1 MLLSLPLS
9 PYTAAEPCAI
19 LKVSLPDGTYTGPNV
34 DPWLDEGWLL
44 NLTGFSQ
51 TFTVRINNTSA
62 AKRSYDTHLVIALND
77 AGYNNLQSLT
87 VNGTSVPKPAFR
99 FNKPQPYDLWDWPS
113 GDVYPT
119 WFEDTY
125 VNVGTIYRKGYTG
138 VVVTVT
144 FSSAVGIR
152 MHFDAYGSTVSD
164 TLCYSG
170 YITHNGISE
179 DSTVLLNAEAHANQ
193 PPKASF
199 FYTPPHPA
207 TYGTVTFNASGSYD
221 PDGYITSYEWDFGDG
236 SVTTATYP
244 AITHTYS
251 NYGDFE
257 VTLNV
262 TDNEGKWDTETKPIT
277 VENPPTADFYWTPT
291 SPTVCENVTFDASIS
306 TPDGGVLISY
316 TWDFGD
322 GTLTITESEPII
334 IHHYIENGTFTVTL
348 NVTDSEGKWDT
359 ESKEITVNPR
369 IYYLT
374 VKTDP
379 LGILTIPGEGWY
391 DNNTHVNLDAPAY
404 VPYGNGDNGQR
415 YRFDYWDVDGSAILG
430 NPIEVLMTANHT
442 ATAHY
447 VPQYL
452 ITFVHTG
459 LDDTASNTVVTVN
472 VTPKNFSDLPF
483 LLWVDNGSS
492 VSYDYN
498 SIVSS
503 AALGKRFALDGID
516 GPPPPFVVTEP
527 ETITGH
533 YRVQYY
539 LTLTTTIGGT
549 TSPPSGG
556 WYDAGTQVTVLAIP
570 DLDYVLDHWELDG
583 SPVGS
588 DNPYNVVMDSAHDLH
603 GVFEYLPPPP
613 AKYYLTVKTA
623 PLNVTSISGEG
634 WYDEGT
640 NVTLTAP
647 DYVEVSTGTRY
658 RFDYWD
664 VDGVPRGADVT
675 STTVHVDANHTATA
689 HYTLQY
695 YFTVTSPYDTPTP
708 GSGWF
713 NAGASITTAVT
724 SPWAGSAG
732 TRYVCVGWTG
742 TGSVP
747 TSGTTISVSFTINA
761 PSSITWNWKTQHY
774 LTVEIEPPGITTI
787 SGEGWYDA
795 SANVPLTAPIV
806 SGYKFLHWSI
816 DGSPKSEDWKQIS
829 VRMDAP
835 HTATAVY
842 ESVVVGGVAASIR
855 SPSLNA
861 WVSLNSLLVAAILA
875 GASWVKKLRR
885 KVD

>member
-9 PYTAAEPCAI
+9 PYTGAEPCAI
-19 LKVSLPDGTYTGPNV
+19 LKVSLPDGTYVGSDA
-34 DPWLDEGWLL
+34 DPWLDECWLL

-62 AKRSYDTHLVIALND
+62 VKRSYDTHLVIALND
-77 AGYNNLQSLT
+77 AGYNNLQSLV

-99 FNKPQPYDLWDWPS
+99 FNKPQPYSLWDWPS

-125 VNVGTIYRKGYTG
+125 VKVGTVYRKGYTS

-144 FSSAVGIR
+144 FSDATGIR

-164 TLCYSG
+164 NLCYSG

-179 DSTVLLNAEAHANQ
+179 DSTALFNAGQPETQ
-193 PPKASF
+193 PPVADF
-199 FYTPPHPA
+199 FYTPSHPA
-207 TYGTVTFNASGSYD
+207 CYEMVTFNASGSYD
-221 PDGYITSYEWDFGDG
+221 PDGYIASYEWDFGDG
-236 SVTTATYP
+236 NVATATYH
-244 AITHTYS
+244 AITHAYADC
-251 NYGDFE
+251 GDFE

-277 VENPPTADFYWTPT
+277 VGNPPKADFWWTPT

-306 TPDGGVLISY
+306 TPDGGFLMSY
-316 TWDFGD
+316 AWDFGD
-322 GTLTITESEPII
+322 GTPIVTESEPII
-334 IHHYIENGTFTVTL
+334 IHHYIENDTFTVTL
-348 NVTDSEGKWDT
+348 NVTDSEGRWDT
-359 ESKEITVNPR
+359 ESKEITVNPC

-379 LGILTIPGEGWY
+379 LGILNIPGEGWY
-391 DNNTHVNLDAPAY
+391 DNNTHVNLDAPAFA
-404 VPYGNGDNGQR
+404 PDENGDNGQR
-415 YRFDYWDVDGSAILG
+415 YRFDYWDVDGAAVPD
-430 NPIEVLMTANHT
+430 NPADVFVAANHT

-447 VPQYL
+447 VLQCL
-452 ITFVHTG
+452 ITFAHTG

-472 VTPKNFSDLPF
+472 DAPKSFSDLPF
-483 LLWVDNGSS
+483 LLWVNNCSS
-492 VSYDYN
+492 VSYAYN

-503 AALGKRFALDGID
+503 AVPGKRFALDGVD
-516 GPPPPFVVTEP
+516 GPPPPFIVTGP
-527 ETITGH
+527 GTITGH

-549 TSPPSGG
+549 TDPPSGG
-556 WYDAGTQVTVLAIP
+556 WYDAGTSVAVLAIP
-570 DLDYVLDHWELDG
+570 DPDYVFDHWELDG
-583 SPVGS
+583 SPAGS
-588 DNPYNVVMDSAHDLH
+588 ANPYSVLMNSAQTLH
-603 GVFEYLPPPP
+603 GVFEYSPPPP
-613 AKYYLTVKTA
+613 VQYYLTVKTA
-623 PLNVTSISGEG
+623 PINVTSISGEG
-634 WYDEGT
+634 WHDEESD
-640 NVTLTAP
+640 VTLAAP

-664 VDGVPRGADVT
+664 VDGVPRGAGVT

-695 YFTVTSPYDTPTP
+695 YLTVTSPHDTPTP
-708 GSGWF
+708 ASGWF
-713 NAGASITTAVT
+713 NAGASITASVT

-747 TSGTTISVSFTINA
+747 ASGTTTSVSFAMNA
-761 PSSITWNWKTQHY
+761 PSSIMWNWKTQYY
-774 LTVEIEPPGITTI
+774 LTVEIRPPGITTI

-795 SANVPLTAPIV
+795 SANVPLTAPV
-806 SGYKFLHWSI
+806 VTGYKFLHWSI
-816 DGSPKSEDWKQIS
+816 DRFPKSYDWKSIS
-829 VRMDAP
+829 VLMDAP

-842 ESVVVGGVAASIR
+842 ESVVVGGVTASIR
-855 SPSLNA
+855 SPSMNA
-861 WVSLNSLLVAAILA
+861 WVGLNSLLIAAILTT
-875 GASWVKKLRR
+875 ASWVKKQRR
-885 KVD
+885 SPD